1 MFHKVFV
8 SQPTGTRSSN
18 LPSPNLYFIQLSGGG
33 ETNRGLNVLQKS
45 SKLQS
50 EDTLEACLSLA
61 EQSFVIFRR
70 TLIRQHNGT
79 KPDSVLLERV

>member
-1 MFHKVFV
+1 M
-8 SQPTGTRSSN
+8 
-18 LPSPNLYFIQLSGGG
+18 
-33 ETNRGLNVLQKS
+33 NRGLDVLQKS

-50 EDTLEACLSLA
+50 EATPEACPSLA

-70 TLIRQHNGT
+70 ALIRQHNGT